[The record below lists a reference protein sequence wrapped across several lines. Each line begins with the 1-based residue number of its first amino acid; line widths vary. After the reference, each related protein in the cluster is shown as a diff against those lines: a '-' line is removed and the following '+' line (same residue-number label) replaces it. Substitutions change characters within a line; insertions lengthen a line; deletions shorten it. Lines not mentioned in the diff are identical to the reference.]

1 MTNPF
6 YLLEGFL
13 FILAESLLYPV
24 LLTLTFLIFYLVY
37 QSGKIL
43 REYFERREGR
53 NFYVEFFEAELKKLE
68 EKFQGEALLIE
79 VSLLVDR
86 VELSLLK
93 GLDRVR
99 VMVRLGPA
107 LGLLGTLIPMGVA
120 LSELAKGN
128 LGVMAERMVTAFTT
142 AIIGLSIGALSYLL
156 SITKERWNKETL
168 SKIYYLAERERIKI
182 SSSEVER

>member
-13 FILAESLLYPV
+13 FVLAESLLYPV
-24 LLTLTFLIFYLVY
+24 LLALTFLVFYLVY
-37 QSGKIL
+37 QGGRIL
-43 REYFERREGR
+43 REYLERREGR
-53 NFYVEFFEAELKKLE
+53 DFYMEFFETELSNLKN
-68 EKFQGEALLIE
+68 KFQGEAFLIE
-79 VSLLVDR
+79 LSSLIDR

-93 GLDRVR
+93 ALDRVR
-99 VMVRLGPA
+99 IMVRLGPA

-128 LGVMAERMVTAFTT
+128 LGIMAERMVTAFTT
-142 AIIGLSIGALSYLL
+142 AIIGLSVGAVSYLL

-168 SKIYYLAERERIKI
+168 SKIYYFAEKERIRV
-182 SSSEVER
+182 SSGGEK